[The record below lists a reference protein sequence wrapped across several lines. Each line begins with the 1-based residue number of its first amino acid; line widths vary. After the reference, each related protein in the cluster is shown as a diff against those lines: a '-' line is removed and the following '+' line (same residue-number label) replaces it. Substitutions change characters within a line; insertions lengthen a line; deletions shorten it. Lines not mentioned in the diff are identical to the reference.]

1 MNPKLEKLRAEQE
14 RVQKELEQAQHQQQ
28 RLENRLS
35 YMNTG
40 ERKAR
45 THRLVTRG
53 AAIESILPAVQ
64 PMTERAFYELME
76 TVLTLPAVQSV
87 IQSRLPEMEGDP

>member
-14 RVQKELEQAQHQQQ
+14 RVQRELEQAKHQQQ

-40 ERKAR
+40 ERRAR
-45 THRLVTRG
+45 AHRLITRG
-53 AAIESILPAVQ
+53 AAIESILPATQ
-64 PMTERAFYELME
+64 PMTERSFYELME
-76 TVLTLPAVQSV
+76 AVFSLPEVQSV
-87 IQSRLPEMEGDP
+87 LHSFLPKTDGDP

>member
-14 RVQKELEQAQHQQQ
+14 RVQRELEQAQHQQQ

-35 YMNTG
+35 YLNAG

-53 AAIESILPAVQ
+53 AAIENLLPAVQ

-76 TVLTLPAVQSV
+76 TVLTLPVVQSV
-87 IQSRLPEMEGDP
+87 IQSRLPETGGEP

>member
-14 RVQKELEQAQHQQQ
+14 RVQRELEQAQHQQQ

-35 YMNTG
+35 YLNTG
-40 ERKAR
+40 ERRAR
-45 THRLVTRG
+45 AHRLITRG
-53 AAIESILPAVQ
+53 AAIESILPATQ

-76 TVLTLPAVQSV
+76 AVLTLPAVQSV
-87 IQSRLPEMEGDP
+87 IQSHLPKTDGDP

>member
-14 RVQKELEQAQHQQQ
+14 RVRRELEQAQHQQQ
-28 RLENRLS
+28 KLENRLS

-45 THRLVTRG
+45 THRLITRG
-53 AAIESILPAVQ
+53 AAIESIVPATQ
-64 PMTERAFYELME
+64 PMTERSFYELME
-76 TVLTLPAVQSV
+76 AVFSLPEVQSV
-87 IQSRLPEMEGDP
+87 LHSFLPKTDGDP

>member
-14 RVQKELEQAQHQQQ
+14 RVQRELEQTQHQQQ

-35 YMNTG
+35 YLSTG
-40 ERKAR
+40 ERRAR
-45 THRLVTRG
+45 AHRLITRG
-53 AAIESILPAVQ
+53 AAIESILPATQ

-76 TVLTLPAVQSV
+76 AVLTLPVVQSV
-87 IQSRLPEMEGDP
+87 IQSRLPKTGGDP

>member
-14 RVQKELEQAQHQQQ
+14 RVQRELEQAQHQQQ

-35 YMNTG
+35 YMNAG

-45 THRLVTRG
+45 THRLITRG

-76 TVLTLPAVQSV
+76 TVLTLPVAQSV
-87 IQSRLPEMEGDP
+87 IQSRIPKTDGDP